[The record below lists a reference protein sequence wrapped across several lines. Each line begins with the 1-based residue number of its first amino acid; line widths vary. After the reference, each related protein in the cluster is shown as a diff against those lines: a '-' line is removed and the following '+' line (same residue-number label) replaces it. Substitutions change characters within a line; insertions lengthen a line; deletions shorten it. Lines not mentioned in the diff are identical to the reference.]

1 MDGED
6 CVLRSAFDSTSTL
19 LASSCVITAAIK
31 QREDSNTYCFL
42 TDECKWCCFL
52 VPYFFSWRI
61 QCCFFGSSLFYW
73 QMQML
78 HAHYTFVTFLIVQ
91 TIEHIT
97 ISLQYVGL
105 LIYYVLFSYSTL
117 NSSGVMHQQLLKNP
131 SLFIYFLSYL
141 LPFFFLLSLSTVFLL
156 FLSLPMIRLFISTN
170 CITSIWLLPPACK
183 NFYAFRE
190 PSAITVCFVYGFNE
204 P

>member
-1 MDGED
+1 MM
-6 CVLRSAFDSTSTL
+6 LFL
-19 LASSCVITAAIK
+19 SS
-31 QREDSNTYCFL
+31 SSFFF
-42 TDECKWCCFL
+42 DECNAVSL
-52 VPYFFSWRI
+52 VPHYFI
-61 QCCFFGSSLFYW
+61 DEYKCCMHTS
-73 QMQML
+73 
-78 HAHYTFVTFLIVQ
+78 AHYTFVIFLIVQ

>member
-19 LASSCVITAAIK
+19 LASSCNNSAIK
-31 QREDSNTYCFL
+31 QKEDSYTYCFL
-42 TDECKWCCFL
+42 TTDECKWCCFL
-52 VPYFFSWRI
+52 VVPHFFWRM

-131 SLFIYFLSYL
+131 SLSIYFLSYL

-156 FLSLPMIRLFISTN
+156 FLSPPIRYFYLFQPIVLRYMIAATCMQEFL
-170 CITSIWLLPPACK
+170 
-183 NFYAFRE
+183 
-190 PSAITVCFVYGFNE
+190 CF
-204 P
+204 

>member
-1 MDGED
+1 MIYKLWMAKIVFCD
-6 CVLRSAFDSTSTL
+6 LLSTPHQTL

-52 VPYFFSWRI
+52 VPHSFSWRI

-156 FLSLPMIRLFISTN
+156 FFISTYTYVYLFQP
-170 CITSIWLLPPACK
+170 IVLL
-183 NFYAFRE
+183 
-190 PSAITVCFVYGFNE
+190 VYDCCHLHARIFMLLE
-204 P
+204 SHLQ